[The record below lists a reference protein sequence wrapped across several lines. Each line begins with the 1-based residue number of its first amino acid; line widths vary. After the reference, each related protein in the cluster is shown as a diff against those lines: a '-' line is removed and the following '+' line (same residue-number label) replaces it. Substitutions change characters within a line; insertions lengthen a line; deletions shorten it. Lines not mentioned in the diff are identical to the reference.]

1 MLGFLIYNTYP
12 AKVIMG
18 DTGSLSLGATLA
30 VISILTK
37 HEISLIVVA
46 GVFVIETISCI
57 IQMIAGRYFGKKVF
71 LMAPLH
77 HHFEKLGWHE
87 VNIVKLFLFFEILFC
102 LAAVIY
108 GVWL

>member
-1 MLGFLIYNTYP
+1 
-12 AKVIMG
+12 MG

-57 IQMIAGRYFGKKVF
+57 IQMIAGRYFGKKSF
-71 LMAPLH
+71 NGSTSSPFRKARMA
-77 HHFEKLGWHE
+77 
-87 VNIVKLFLFFEILFC
+87 
-102 LAAVIY
+102 
-108 GVWL
+108 